1 MKNRNNGSRS
11 AAQTAADV
19 ARATKGLIRVIRA
32 AMLSGLHS
40 ALTAAT
46 KELLPSIIKW
56 AVIILVVSLM
66 LPFLILAALPNIF
79 FGFDTV
85 EDSSIEEMTS
95 KALDIG
101 GAYMSVEEYEKN
113 YMDSVVTSLTSQ
125 YESEGIQIDGIE
137 VTNVDSEEDLFW
149 LIAINSA
156 AHQQDLNEMS
166 AEEIRDLTISRVTHV
181 VTLKEIIL
189 GEGSSSTKKTT
200 LKVDFDRMEP
210 EELMDK
216 LEFDEDERTWAGA
229 LFESLSE
236 SEGIEEYKSYYT
248 THEPNY
254 GGDTSGTGFPE
265 HGTSFGNEIDT
276 SGFVD
281 PTTKN
286 NLDLAAYAVQAWENN
301 WGYVWGTYGDVLT
314 GPLFEYKCTQYP
326 DGVGNYA
333 DFIRENWVGRRTTDC
348 AGLVKGYGWLD
359 PSTST
364 FRYGSNGMP
373 DYGADQLYSTAVKA
387 GADHGKVDNI
397 PEIPGLILW
406 KSGHMGVY
414 VGGGYA
420 VEAMGTTYG
429 VVRTKVEGRGWQ
441 GWCKLPYITYLEE
454 E

>member
-1 MKNRNNGSRS
+1 MGNRDNASRS
-11 AAQTAADV
+11 AVRTGIDL
-19 ARATKGLIRVIRA
+19 ARAIKGLIRVIRA
-32 AMLSGLHS
+32 AIVAGLYG
-40 ALTAAT
+40 AVAAAA
-46 KELLPSIIKW
+46 KELLPTLIKW
-56 AVIILVVSLM
+56 AVILLVVILM

-85 EDSSIEEMTS
+85 EVPSIEDMTD
-95 KALDIG
+95 KALTIG
-101 GAYMSVEEYEKN
+101 DAYMSVSEYEKN
-113 YMDSVVTSLTSQ
+113 YMDAVVTSLTSQ

-137 VTNVDSEEDLFW
+137 VTNITSEEDLFW

-156 AHQQDLNEMS
+156 AHQQDLNQMS
-166 AEEIRDLTISRVTHV
+166 AEEIRDLTISRVTYV
-181 VTLKEIIL
+181 PSLKEIIL
-189 GEGSSSTKKTT
+189 GEGPSATKKTT
-200 LKVDFDRMEP
+200 LKVDFARMDP

-216 LEFDEDERTWAGA
+216 LGFDEDERTWAGA
-229 LFESLSE
+229 LFETMSE
-236 SEGIEEYKSYYT
+236 SEGMDEYKSYYT
-248 THEPNY
+248 AHKPNY
-254 GGDTSGTGFPE
+254 GGDTAGSIFPE
-265 HGTSFGNEIDT
+265 HGGSFGNEIDT

-314 GPLFEYKCTQYP
+314 ESLFEYKCTQYP
-326 DGVGNYA
+326 DGVSNYA

-359 PSTST
+359 PSTGT

-373 DYGADQLYSTAVKA
+373 DYGADLLYSTAVES
-387 GADHGKVDNI
+387 GAKHGTMDDL
-397 PEIPGLILW
+397 PEIPGLVLW

-429 VVRTKVEGRGWQ
+429 VVRTEVAGRGWQ
-441 GWCKLPYITYLEE
+441 GWCQLPYITYLEE
-454 E
+454 